1 MRADV
6 NLSVRR
12 AGEKALGTR
21 TEMKNINSIKAI
33 ERAIADEADRQI
45 GLLLRGGCVTQE
57 TRRWDDDKRESY
69 AMRSKENAQ
78 DYRYFPEPDIPV
90 IFVEKEYVEA
100 VRDSLPEFMEEKR
113 ERFMRQYSLSE
124 YDAGLLTADRRQAAL
139 YEETVGEGAAP
150 KAAANWLIVQLA
162 RVMNDLGKDFEEIS
176 ISSGELAKLI
186 NYVEEGKVNRKD
198 GIDVLS
204 EMIQTDGSF
213 DVAQYVQEHGL
224 FITGD
229 SEGLLEAVREVILS
243 NDKAVGEYK
252 GGKEKAIGFLVGQ
265 VMRRGSGKFHPVA
278 VREAMEKELKK

>member
-1 MRADV
+1 M
-6 NLSVRR
+6 
-12 AGEKALGTR
+12 
-21 TEMKNINSIKAI
+21 
-33 ERAIADEADRQI
+33 
-45 GLLLRGGCVTQE
+45 
-57 TRRWDDDKRESY
+57 
-69 AMRSKENAQ
+69 
-78 DYRYFPEPDIPV
+78 
-90 IFVEKEYVEA
+90 
-100 VRDSLPEFMEEKR
+100 
-113 ERFMRQYSLSE
+113 
-124 YDAGLLTADRRQAAL
+124 
-139 YEETVGEGAAP
+139 
-150 KAAANWLIVQLA
+150 QLA